1 MTFLF
6 SSSKTPISDELL
18 SAYSDAEVTSAEKQ
32 RVEQALRTQPELR
45 QRLAELRV
53 TVDLLVQM
61 EPVAVPRTFVLSEA
75 QVQASGRRIFSSPH
89 LWTLLLPRLLP
100 LATAAVAVALVVVL
114 GLDMAA
120 VDTAPAAALQPELAA
135 MQVEAEPATSAL
147 PEPQAL
153 QAQDET
159 LPAAVVPDALR
170 AQILTEAEAITT
182 AVEAQAVAAAP
193 AAEKAAAPVTAVAG
207 QSTSPLTDQKTLA
220 PAAPEPERLTASSIM
235 TLTRMKW
242 LLGGLLLVMA
252 ALTAWVRRRY

>member
-53 TVDLLVQM
+53 TVDLLAHM
-61 EPVAVPRTFVLSEA
+61 EPVAVPRAFVLSEA
-75 QVQASGRRIFSSPH
+75 QVQASGRRIFFSPH
-89 LWTLLLPRLLP
+89 LWSLLLPRLLP

-114 GLDMAA
+114 GLDMAGMN
-120 VDTAPAAALQPELAA
+120 TAPALSPELAA
-135 MQVEAEPATSAL
+135 IAVEAEPSALGL

-159 LPAAVVPDALR
+159 PPAAPAADALR
-170 AQILTEAEAITT
+170 AQALTEAITT
-182 AVEAQAVAAAP
+182 TVEAQVVAAAP
-193 AAEKAAAPVTAVAG
+193 AAEEAAAPVTTAAG

-220 PAAPEPERLTASSIM
+220 PAAPEPERRTASPIM
-235 TLTRMKW
+235 TLSQVKW
-242 LLGGLLLVMA
+242 LLGGLLLVLA
-252 ALTAWVRRRY
+252 SLTWWLRRRYRVG